1 MKRQF
6 KPDCR
11 RVKAGLSGTA
21 LALAVSSF
29 LTFQPVQPVQA
40 ADEPPASGAAD
51 LLPAWTPLLQAEGI
65 MNPACPITGTIKAT
79 CAFLP

>member
-29 LTFQPVQPVQA
+29 LTFQPVQPVQRQMSRLLP
-40 ADEPPASGAAD
+40 EP
-51 LLPAWTPLLQAEGI
+51 LIFLPAWTPLLQAEGI

>member
-51 LLPAWTPLLQAEGI
+51 LFAGMDSPAPAEGI